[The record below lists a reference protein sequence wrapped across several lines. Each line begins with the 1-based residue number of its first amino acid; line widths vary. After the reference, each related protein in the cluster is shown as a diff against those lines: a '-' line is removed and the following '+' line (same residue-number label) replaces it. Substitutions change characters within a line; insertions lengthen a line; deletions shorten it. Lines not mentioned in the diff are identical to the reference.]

1 MFPLLRS
8 PAGAGRAHS
17 GLRHL
22 PQPPAL
28 ASPHGFSHPPHRRPV
43 GGPKTR
49 RAEGAPKRPPYLARV
64 LFPAPGSPRSS
75 STVLPPKRPRG
86 GCRLSPPRARSSRS
100 SISTHA
106 PSSPAAPPPGAGARR
121 AGRAG
126 PGPGSGIPFSRQAP
140 GRCRVGGRAERS
152 VPRRRGGVEAGVC
165 VLSKWPRLFPCENE
179 SRLKETLRGG
189 EGDARLPQAKPVRY
203 CASLP
208 PGGLARGTAVNS
220 LKITIGRPV
229 LKGGGTAASAEG
241 VQVGTVNCGAA
252 RAGIATA
259 RQERSSPQD
268 PPDTDPAFCS
278 FFII

>member
-106 PSSPAAPPPGAGARR
+106 PSSPAAPPPQ
-121 AGRAG
+121 G
-126 PGPGSGIPFSRQAP
+126 PGPGGREEPGPAQAAGFP
-140 GRCRVGGRAERS
+140 SPV
-152 VPRRRGGVEAGVC
+152 RRRAAAVWAGG
-165 VLSKWPRLFPCENE
+165 
-179 SRLKETLRGG
+179 LRG
-189 EGDARLPQAKPVRY
+189 
-203 CASLP
+203 ASLGGG
-208 PGGLARGTAVNS
+208 GGLRRGCV
-220 LKITIGRPV
+220 
-229 LKGGGTAASAEG
+229 
-241 VQVGTVNCGAA
+241 
-252 RAGIATA
+252 
-259 RQERSSPQD
+259 
-268 PPDTDPAFCS
+268 F
-278 FFII
+278 

>member
-1 MFPLLRS
+1 MGSETTALPGQ
-8 PAGAGRAHS
+8 GA
-17 GLRHL
+17 L
-22 PQPPAL
+22 PGARQPPQQQ
-28 ASPHGFSHPPHRRPV
+28 HRPPAEATPRGLQAEPPQGPQQPLIHFHTRPFFP
-43 GGPKTR
+43 GGP
-49 RAEGAPKRPPYLARV
+49 
-64 LFPAPGSPRSS
+64 
-75 STVLPPKRPRG
+75 
-86 GCRLSPPRARSSRS
+86 
-100 SISTHA
+100 
-106 PSSPAAPPPGAGARR
+106 PPPGAGARR

-259 RQERSSPQD
+259 RQLSAGPPRHRPSFLFFFYNLTGMELVESSPRLKKKKKGREGWI
-268 PPDTDPAFCS
+268 PS
-278 FFII
+278 